1 MKIWK
6 LAACLI
12 LMLMALSSCGESGS
26 KDVLPEITIM
36 QDEVRFE
43 SAGGSQSITL
53 KANDSWSFA
62 KGVAWVTL
70 SQISGGATKD
80 GVTLTLVAGLNTG
93 YERQGEMTFKCGSRT
108 ASVKVYQAGAGSSS
122 EEIIEPESDNWYI
135 FRKAKAI
142 QSGKSYLFF
151 ANNKIAVPHA
161 STINYGYLKTTG
173 VVDNN
178 DHITTQGRNAFKIT
192 EEDGGYVIRQV
203 SGVVANFTGIRMCCN
218 NRCLCDIHNIPK
230 SLITDMT
237 DIYNHA

>member
-36 QDEVRFE
+36 QDEMRFE
-43 SAGGSQSITL
+43 SAGGSQTITL

-93 YERQGEMTFKCGSRT
+93 
-108 ASVKVYQAGAGSSS
+108 
-122 EEIIEPESDNWYI
+122 
-135 FRKAKAI
+135 
-142 QSGKSYLFF
+142 
-151 ANNKIAVPHA
+151 
-161 STINYGYLKTTG
+161 
-173 VVDNN
+173 
-178 DHITTQGRNAFKIT
+178 
-192 EEDGGYVIRQV
+192 
-203 SGVVANFTGIRMCCN
+203 
-218 NRCLCDIHNIPK
+218 
-230 SLITDMT
+230 
-237 DIYNHA
+237 